1 METKTFQVDEAFNQ
15 KRLDVF
21 FFYRMPEFTRSHI
34 QQIIEKG
41 LVSINYNTVQK
52 SGEKVKFEQIIEV
65 EIPPLENTD
74 IEPENLPLNIV
85 YQDDD
90 LLIINKSQGMV
101 VHPSSNCFKGT
112 LVNALLHH
120 IKDLSGINGELRPGI
135 VHRLDKDTSGLM
147 IVAKNDFAHQN
158 LAKQI
163 SEKTCLR
170 QYIALLNGV
179 VKKDEGTIETYI
191 TRNPKNRKEMTVSK
205 NNEGKLA
212 ITNFKVERRYNK
224 FTLVRFTLKTGR
236 THQIRVHAKYIGHP
250 VVADPVYGKGEQ
262 FGIVGQLLHSAHLEV
277 KQPRTGQLL
286 VFDAPLPEKFLNVLH
301 KLDTNIQ

>member
-21 FFYRMPEFTRSHI
+21 LQNRMPEFTRSHI

-135 VHRLDKDTSGLM
+135 VHR
-147 IVAKNDFAHQN
+147 
-158 LAKQI
+158 
-163 SEKTCLR
+163 
-170 QYIALLNGV
+170 
-179 VKKDEGTIETYI
+179 
-191 TRNPKNRKEMTVSK
+191 
-205 NNEGKLA
+205 
-212 ITNFKVERRYNK
+212 
-224 FTLVRFTLKTGR
+224 
-236 THQIRVHAKYIGHP
+236 
-250 VVADPVYGKGEQ
+250 
-262 FGIVGQLLHSAHLEV
+262 
-277 KQPRTGQLL
+277 
-286 VFDAPLPEKFLNVLH
+286 
-301 KLDTNIQ
+301 